1 MSDASEY
8 ADNGPST
15 AGDDDINSIAPNQG
29 SQGLQLTA
37 NNNSSAVERCAGS
50 LCKGDYRST
59 GQIEGLG
66 QFSLKR
72 WLPRAL
78 AGFIHRSYHKLAY
91 IACHMSISGLYFRRQ
106 FDIAAT

>member
-37 NNNSSAVERCAGS
+37 NNNSSAVERCSGS
-50 LCKGDYRST
+50 LCKGDHRST
-59 GQIEGLG
+59 ELIEGLG

-78 AGFIHRSYHKLAY
+78 AGYIHRSYHELACV
-91 IACHMSISGLYFRRQ
+91 ACHMSIFRLYYRRRV
-106 FDIAAT
+106 DIAAT